1 MTNDDTPSVATAH
14 TACAISTPLFTDP
27 SSTRPAL
34 SRSRRW
40 PCLCSEVRRHGNA
53 LGGGW
58 SPHTASAHAHRLI
71 NGGSGQRVSP
81 WWHTRFM
88 GATGTTWAGR
98 SALSSWPTPLAHVK
112 KRTISFR
119 KISAFSLEFGQCAA
133 LSGAAIGD
141 YKRAIAIKVLSA
153 NKPLIYGAN

>member
-53 LGGGW
+53 RGGGLVTSHGFCSCPPADQW
-58 SPHTASAHAHRLI
+58 RFRPKGQPVVAHAFH
-71 NGGSGQRVSP
+71 
-81 WWHTRFM
+81 